1 MPIRIFEELSN
12 LYLIILLT
20 SFIPLL
26 LWITAEN
33 RKKLLQLSRKNYL
46 FEQQNQ
52 AEHNTTNIQC

>member
-1 MPIRIFEELSN
+1 MPNRIFEELSN

-33 RKKLLQLSRKNYL
+33 RKKLLYSSRKNYL